1 MCCPSP
7 KETILLREEKP
18 TLSQTTEHQS
28 YTRNTKVLHRTPRSS
43 KTYVRA
49 EIHRKQ
55 GPLSVFSKLPVMSLE
70 YAKGDILM
78 LN

>member
-7 KETILLREEKP
+7 KETILLRKEKQR
-18 TLSQTTEHQS
+18 LSQTTERPS
-28 YTRNTKVLHRTPRSS
+28 YTRNTEVLHRTLRSS

-55 GPLSVFSKLPVMSLE
+55 GPLSVFSRLPVICHWNMQKE
-70 YAKGDILM
+70 TF
-78 LN
+78 